1 MNCDVISET
10 EYDLLMQRLKMNQKT
25 FVKPNDKKT
34 EVFMENNLMYRLD
47 GKHKRYIYKKGT
59 YDAVMEMIQQ
69 CTVYSVIIAK

>member
-47 GKHKRYIYKKGT
+47 GKHKRYI
-59 YDAVMEMIQQ
+59 
-69 CTVYSVIIAK
+69 